1 MKVLTV
7 VGARPQFVK
16 AAVVSRALARLDAA
30 VEEIVHTGQ
39 HYDAGMSSVFFEQM
53 EIPEP
58 VVNLGIGGMSHG
70 EMTGAMLAA
79 IEREIIERR
88 PDWLLVYGDTDST
101 LAGALAAAKL
111 HVPVAH
117 VEAGLR
123 SFNRRMPEEINRVLT
138 DRVADLLFCPTEHS
152 KDLLAHEGIDAG
164 VHVVGDVMVDAIHHY
179 RPRAAR
185 PAIDGAFALAT
196 LHRAE
201 NVDDPERLARLIG
214 ALAEAPVPV
223 ILPLHPRTKARLE
236 AASLALS
243 GALQPVEPF
252 GYFEMLGHLEHCEFV
267 LTDSGGLQKEAFVF
281 GKKCVTLRP
290 ETEWV
295 ELVELGANRLV
306 DADVDA
312 IRGAIEWARSPLSDL
327 PAVYGR
333 GDAGTRIVEILGR
346 AS

>member
-16 AAVVSRALARLDAA
+16 AAVVSRALAEVDAVA
-30 VEEIVHTGQ
+30 EEIVHTGQ
-39 HYDAGMSSVFFEQM
+39 HYDTEMSRVFFEQM

-58 VVNLGIGGMSHG
+58 VVNLGIGGKSHA
-70 EMTGAMLAA
+70 EMTGAMLVG
-79 IEREIIERR
+79 IEREIQERR
-88 PDWLLVYGDTDST
+88 PDWVLVYGDTDST
-101 LAGALAAAKL
+101 LAAALAAVKL
-111 HVPVAH
+111 HVRVAH

-138 DRVADLLFCPTEHS
+138 DRVSELLFCPTEHS
-152 KDLLAHEGIDAG
+152 QTLLAREGIERG

-179 RPRAAR
+179 RARAL
-185 PAIDGAFALAT
+185 PPSNDGPFALAT

-201 NVDDPERLARLIG
+201 NVDDPQRLARLIE

-223 ILPLHPRTKARLE
+223 VLPLHPRTKSRL
-236 AASLALS
+236 AASNIELG
-243 GALQPVEPF
+243 GALRAVEPL
-252 GYFEMLGHLEHCEFV
+252 GYFEMLGHLERCAFV

-295 ELVELGANRLV
+295 ELVELGANRIV
-306 DADVDA
+306 DADVDK
-312 IRGAIEWARSPLSDL
+312 IRDALAWAQTPLAEL
-327 PAVYGR
+327 PPVYGR
-333 GDAGTRIVEILGR
+333 GDAGPRIVELLMGS
-346 AS
+346 A